1 MNFLK
6 KVWDKL
12 KAPKVLFSILYSFV
26 TMIFIIMALIALLTG
41 RTNMWYSYIIYGLS
55 AILLTYLVYIVVYF
69 TPKIKQAI
77 ISSMKK
83 HKFFA
88 ELLESYGYRS
98 VVFASISFII
108 NIAYAIFHAV
118 MAIMSKSIWLGALAF
133 YYIAITSIRGGI
145 IGVTR
150 KRKNKKKEYT
160 LEKQIK
166 SYRNCGIY
174 IVLLNFAFMAA
185 IVQMAIGGSGFHYAG
200 IMIYVMAAYT
210 FWKLAMAIYNIFK
223 ARKLNDPTIQSLRN
237 LSLVDALVS
246 ILALQTAMLF
256 EFSNGTNQTLPNS
269 LTGTAVSLAT
279 IAIGV
284 IMIIRGQISL
294 NRIKKEKNNEQ
305 EVWI

>member
-1 MNFLK
+1 MDFFK
-6 KVWDKL
+6 KIWDKL

-26 TMIFIIMALIALLTG
+26 TMIICIMALVAVLTG
-41 RTNMWYSYIIYGLS
+41 GSEMWYSYIIYCIA
-55 AILLTYLVYIVVYF
+55 AILLTYLVYIIVYF
-69 TPKIKQAI
+69 APMIKQAI
-77 ISSMKK
+77 ITSMKK
-83 HKFFA
+83 HRFFA

-108 NIAYAIFHAV
+108 NIAYATFHAV
-118 MAIMSKSIWLGALAF
+118 IAIMSKSIWLGALAV
-133 YYIAITSIRGGI
+133 YYITITSIRGGI
-145 IGVTR
+145 ISITR
-150 KRKNKKKEYT
+150 KRKNKKKEFS

-174 IVLLNFAFMAA
+174 IVILNFAFMSA
-185 IVQMAIGGSGFHYAG
+185 IVQMAIGGAGFEYAG
-200 IMIYVMAAYT
+200 IMIFVMAAYT
-210 FWKLAMAIYNIFK
+210 FWKLGMAIYNIFK

-237 LSLVDALVS
+237 LSLVDSLVS

-256 EFSNGTNQTLPNS
+256 EFSNGINQSLPNS
-269 LTGTAVSLAT
+269 LTGAAVSLAT

-284 IMIIRGQISL
+284 IMIVRGQINL